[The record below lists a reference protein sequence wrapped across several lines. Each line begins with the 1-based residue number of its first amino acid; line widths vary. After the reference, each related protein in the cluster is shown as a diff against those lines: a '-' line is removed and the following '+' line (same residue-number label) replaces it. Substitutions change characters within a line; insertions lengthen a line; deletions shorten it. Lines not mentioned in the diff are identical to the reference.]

1 MEVHRQTGA
10 QLQWQVVHEPQIPM
24 AYLRR
29 AYYFAGAGKIVGS
42 RKGAVT
48 LSALT
53 STAPFDCK
61 KKSGRCRN
69 TPQSKNSHRVF
80 LSVFILHMGGGQSSS
95 ELGVNSNFL

>member
-10 QLQWQVVHEPQIPM
+10 QLQWQVVHETQISM

-61 KKSGRCRN
+61 KNQGDAV
-69 TPQSKNSHRVF
+69 TPPSPKTLIEF
-80 LSVFILHMGGGQSSS
+80 F
-95 ELGVNSNFL
+95 